1 MRFVCILLLASLCAI
16 AGCNAASDQQRLVAT
31 KSALSAEPTKQTP
44 SSSANTSEG
53 MLAISLRDA
62 DKGDP
67 ARDRKII
74 RNADLTIEVASTT
87 ETQQLISAVAESRG
101 GFVVNSES
109 KQRENVDPAKRSVD
123 IKLVLRVPSN
133 QFGSTVE
140 EIKRLASNLP
150 QVNLTGED
158 VTEEFIDLE
167 ARIKTQKALEAQFLE
182 IMKDARKVQDALEV
196 QRQLAEVRNDIEKT
210 EGRKR
215 FLENRAAL
223 STITVN
229 IQSPTPIAVSS
240 TGFRHTVRE
249 AAAESLDIAS
259 GIVLFLVRFV
269 IVMIPI
275 ALFVFLPLGLII
287 LYLTRRLK
295 RMRLAA
301 ALATQT
307 SS

>member
-1 MRFVCILLLASLCAI
+1 MRFVCILLLTFLCAI
-16 AGCNAASDQQRLVAT
+16 AGCSAASNQERLLA
-31 KSALSAEPTKQTP
+31 KSEPAAETTKQ
-44 SSSANTSEG
+44 SLASSASTSEG
-53 MLAISLRDA
+53 MLAISLGDA
-62 DKGDP
+62 DRGDP
-67 ARDRKII
+67 TRDRKII
-74 RNADLTIEVASTT
+74 RNADLTIEVPSTI
-87 ETQQLISAVAESRG
+87 ETQQLVSAIAESRG

-109 KQRENVDPAKRSVD
+109 KQRENVDPTKRTVD
-123 IKLVLRVPSN
+123 IKLILRVPAN
-133 QFGSTVE
+133 QFGSAVE
-140 EIKRLASNLP
+140 EIKKLASNLP
-150 QVNLTGED
+150 QVNVTGDD
-158 VTEEFIDLE
+158 VSEEFIDLE

-229 IQSPTPIAVSS
+229 IQSPTPITVST

-259 GIVLFLVRFV
+259 GMVLFFVRFV

-287 LYLTRRLK
+287 LYLTRRAK

-301 ALATQT
+301 TLATQT